1 MDTYSNGIS
10 CNLLLCHNGGE
21 IEYLKKNKKYD
32 EKTCSN
38 RVETCVFWPA
48 HVWQQI
54 SKLSCQRLKLL
65 SSKYP
70 EKTANLLRCHHW
82 SGLVS
87 PQNDVWEMSAEIPYW
102 WRVTTQIWV
111 VTRHQYGIST
121 VVSQTS
127 FCGETVVGFWNVGC
141 FLRLSSNQK
150 SGQMLQAT
158 KTVAYFAC
166 EHLSNTLKPWKA
178 WW

>member
-1 MDTYSNGIS
+1 MDTWSNGIS

-54 SKLSCQRLKLL
+54 SKLSCQRLK
-65 SSKYP
+65 
-70 EKTANLLRCHHW
+70 KTENSQH
-82 SGLVS
+82 STMPPLVS
-87 PQNDVWEMSAEIPYW
+87 PQNDVWEMSTEIPYW
-102 WRVTTQIWV
+102 WCVTTQIWV
-111 VTRHQYGIST
+111 VMRHQYGIST
-121 VVSQTS
+121 IVSQAS